1 MKHLRTLGYASLI
14 LGGFL
19 VLSYAVLA
27 YFAIWQHEFFLVT
40 PSTGGRILA
49 TSGNNTTA
57 IASAFGSPVPG
68 DFRFNDSR
76 FNETGNA
83 SPRFPPDRGDR
94 LFVNMS
100 VDPMSQVLSPIWLGI
115 LLMGM
120 FFLYNG
126 YALITH
132 TRKVER
138 KETRK
143 FVISSLLT
151 GDEKVFYDEL
161 VKANGEATQKQLSSA
176 TGYNAVKTYRIIK
189 RLEAKKIVRS
199 FPFGMTNKIVLEE
212 EK

>member
-1 MKHLRTLGYASLI
+1 MRHLRALGYASLI

-27 YFAIWQHEFFLVT
+27 YFAIWQHEFFLVS
-40 PSTGGRILA
+40 PPTGERIVA
-49 TSGNNTTA
+49 MAGNGTGIVEEMAPYPNESG
-57 IASAFGSPVPG
+57 
-68 DFRFNDSR
+68 FNGSR
-76 FNETGNA
+76 FNQTGNA
-83 SPRFPPDRGDR
+83 TPRFPRDNRAG
-94 LFVNMS
+94 LFVNVS
-100 VDPMSQVLSPIWLGI
+100 VDPMSQVLSPVALGI
-115 LLMGM
+115 LLMGI
-120 FFLYNG
+120 FFLFNG
-126 YALITH
+126 YSLITH

-161 VKANGEATQKQLSSA
+161 AKANGEATQKHLSSS
-176 TGYNAVKTYRIIK
+176 TGYSAVRTYRILK

-199 FPFGMTNKIVLEE
+199 FPFGMTKKIVLEE

>member
-1 MKHLRTLGYASLI
+1 MKHLRMLGYASLVI
-14 LGGFL
+14 GGFL

-27 YFAIWQHEFFLVT
+27 YYALWQHEFFLVAPPTGARIIATTGNGTELIEMT
-40 PSTGGRILA
+40 PRPNA
-49 TSGNNTTA
+49 
-57 IASAFGSPVPG
+57 
-68 DFRFNDSR
+68 SR
-76 FNETGNA
+76 FNETANA
-83 SPRFPPDRGDR
+83 TPRFLPGERTDR
-94 LFVNMS
+94 LFVNLS
-100 VDPMSQVLSPIWLGI
+100 VDPMSQVLSPVALGI
-115 LLMGM
+115 LLMGV

-151 GDEKVFYDEL
+151 GGEKLFYDEL
-161 VKANGEATQKQLSSA
+161 VKANGEATQKQLSAS
-176 TGYNAVKTYRIIK
+176 TGYSAVKTYRIIK

>member
-1 MKHLRTLGYASLI
+1 MKHLRMLGYASLVI
-14 LGGFL
+14 GGFL

-27 YFAIWQHEFFLVT
+27 YFAIWQHEFFLVS
-40 PSTGGRILA
+40 PPTGARIIA
-49 TSGNNTTA
+49 TTGNGTEFIEMASRPNASG
-57 IASAFGSPVPG
+57 
-68 DFRFNDSR
+68 FNGSR
-76 FNETGNA
+76 FNETANA
-83 SPRFPPDRGDR
+83 TPRFPPGERDR
-94 LFVNMS
+94 LFVNVS
-100 VDPMSQVLSPIWLGI
+100 IDPMSQVVSPVALGI
-115 LLMGM
+115 LLMGL

-161 VKANGEATQKQLSSA
+161 AKANGEATQKQLSSS
-176 TGYNAVKTYRIIK
+176 TGYSAVKTYRILK

>member
-40 PSTGGRILA
+40 PSTGGRIIA
-49 TSGNNTTA
+49 TSGNISASVTTTV
-57 IASAFGSPVPG
+57 GMSPVPG
-68 DFRFNDSR
+68 DFR

-132 TRKVER
+132 TRKVEH

-176 TGYNAVKTYRIIK
+176 TDYNAVKTYRIIK

>member
-19 VLSYAVLA
+19 VLSYSVLA
-27 YFAIWQHEFFLVT
+27 YYAIWQHEFFLVA
-40 PSTGGRILA
+40 PPTGARIIA
-49 TSGNNTTA
+49 TAGNGTA
-57 IASAFGSPVPG
+57 VMEMSPAPNGSQ
-68 DFRFNDSR
+68 FNGSR
-76 FNETGNA
+76 FNETAND
-83 SPRFPPDRGDR
+83 SPRFPPGERADR
-94 LFVNMS
+94 LFVNVS
-100 VDPMSQVLSPIWLGI
+100 VDPMSQVLSPVSLGI
-115 LLMGM
+115 LLMGV

-132 TRKVER
+132 TRKAER

-151 GDEKVFYDEL
+151 GDEKLFYDEL
-161 VKANGEATQKQLSSA
+161 VKANGEATQKQLSSS
-176 TGYNAVKTYRIIK
+176 TGYSAVKTYRILK
-189 RLEAKKIVRS
+189 RLEAKKVVRS

>member
-1 MKHLRTLGYASLI
+1 M
-14 LGGFL
+14 
-19 VLSYAVLA
+19 LSYSVLA
-27 YFAIWQHEFFLVT
+27 YYAIWQHEFFLVS
-40 PSTGGRILA
+40 PPTGARIIA
-49 TSGNNTTA
+49 TTGNGTEFLEMTSRSNASGFNE
-57 IASAFGSPVPG
+57 S
-68 DFRFNDSR
+68 RFNDSPSIQAM
-76 FNETGNA
+76 EVT
-83 SPRFPPDRGDR
+83 PRFPAGNRADR
-94 LFVNMS
+94 LFVNVS
-100 VDPMSQVLSPIWLGI
+100 VDPMSQVLSPVSLGI
-115 LLMGM
+115 LLMGL

-161 VKANGEATQKQLSSA
+161 VKAEGEATQKQLSSS
-176 TGYNAVKTYRIIK
+176 TGYSAVKTYRIIK
-189 RLEAKKIVRS
+189 RLEGKKIVRS